1 MMENSGV
8 FIEQAE
14 YIQPADFIEWSSD
27 HPSEAVIIK
36 RLTQS
41 GAKLLTGPRGCGK
54 TTLMLKAYN
63 KLSKKGVSGAFPVY
77 VNFKSSLKL
86 EPVYKSK
93 ANGGFWFSQ
102 WMYLKIYEGIY
113 SSFKDMG
120 YSDQLDLKVEL
131 DTAKKV
137 LGLLE
142 LGEIDKAEKEKIE
155 LTTYDLEED
164 IDYVMSITGKPRCVL
179 LLDDAAHAF
188 SPEQQHDFFEFFR
201 KIKNRR
207 VSPKAA
213 IYPGVTNFPPTFNVG
228 HDAEEINAWVNPE
241 GDNYMWFMTTMLSRR
256 LPQAVYERLSK
267 EESLLTIMCYSAFGI
282 PRILLN
288 MVRSFY
294 SEEEV
299 GGSVEYKISLNRTK
313 LMAQVKDSNKRA
325 LAVYAS
331 LEKKLPTYINY
342 VEEGDVVIGRIIDL
356 IKTYN
361 KEKSINRKSI
371 SIAVK
376 KELSSDLKKILGFF
390 QYAGLASHK
399 GQVSRGEKGV
409 FEIYII
415 NLAALVDNNAI
426 LATKAAKTDDIAIAL
441 KSRNAHEFTRTKSDY
456 LIPENNEP
464 LKLKMPAC
472 QSCGEERSSDEAR
485 FCSNCGAPLKTAS
498 IYEEL
503 VNESIDVLPL
513 TPSRIKSIK
522 SKSGIRLVRD
532 ILHDIGHKEIRTVPQ
547 IGSFWAAKIYQLAEE
562 YIS

>member
-1 MMENSGV
+1 MENSGV

-14 YIQPADFIEWSSD
+14 YISPDDFIEWSSD
-27 HPSEAVIIK
+27 HPNEDVILK
-36 RLTQS
+36 KLTQA

-63 KLSKKGVSGAFPVY
+63 KLSKNGVGGAFPIY

-113 SSFKDMG
+113 SSL
-120 YSDQLDLKVEL
+120 SESNNLDEL
-131 DTAKKV
+131 NLSVKLDSVKKI

-142 LGEIDKAEKEKIE
+142 LGEISKAEKENVE
-155 LTTYDLEED
+155 LTTYNLEED
-164 IDYVMSITGKPRCVL
+164 IVSSMAFAKKNRCVL

-201 KIKNRR
+201 KIKNRKI
-207 VSPKAA
+207 SPKAA

-241 GDNYMWFMTTMLSRR
+241 GDSYMWFMTMMLSRR
-256 LPQAVYERLSK
+256 LPQEVYERLSK
-267 EESLLTIMCYSAFGI
+267 EDALLTIMCYAAFGI

-294 SEEEV
+294 TEDEV
-299 GGSVEYKISLNRTK
+299 DGSIKYKVSFTRTK
-313 LMAQVKDSNKRA
+313 LLAQVKESNKSA
-325 LAVYAS
+325 VAVYAS
-331 LEKKLPTYINY
+331 LEKKLPTYSNY
-342 VEEGDVVIGRIIDL
+342 VVEGDIVFNKIVDL

-361 KEKSINRKSI
+361 RDKAIKRKSI
-371 SIAVK
+371 SIAIK

-409 FEIYII
+409 FDLYLI
-415 NLAALVDNNAI
+415 NLAALIDSNAV
-426 LATKAAKTDDIAIAL
+426 LASKAAKTDDIAVAL
-441 KSRNAHEFTRTKSDY
+441 KNRNAHEFTRTKTDF
-456 LIPENNEP
+456 LLPEDGP
-464 LKLKMPAC
+464 QLKLRMPAC
-472 QSCGEERSSDEAR
+472 QNCGEQRSSEEAR
-485 FCSNCGAPLKTAS
+485 FCSSCGAPLKTAS

-503 VNESIDVLPL
+503 INEKIDVLPL
-513 TPSRIKSIK
+513 TTKRIRALKTKSSIK
-522 SKSGIRLVRD
+522 VVRD
-532 ILHDIGHKEIRTVPQ
+532 VLHDIGHKELLSVPQ
-547 IGSFWAAKIYQLAEE
+547 VGRYWAARIYYLAEE